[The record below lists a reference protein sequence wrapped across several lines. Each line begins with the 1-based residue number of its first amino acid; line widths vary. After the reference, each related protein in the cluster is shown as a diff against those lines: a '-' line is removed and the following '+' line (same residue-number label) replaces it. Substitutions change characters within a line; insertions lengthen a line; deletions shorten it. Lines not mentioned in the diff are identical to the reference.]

1 MIGVI
6 GAGPAG
12 AYSAYLLAKSG
23 YDVDI
28 YEEHNSIGSP
38 VQCTGIVTSAIT
50 EILAVKSDLIV
61 NRINRVKVIAPN
73 NNSIDIK
80 LKIPDLVLDRA
91 RFDQALAQQ
100 AVDAGA
106 GLFTNHRLTGMEGK
120 KLQFTAS
127 GKTRFVEHNKVIIG
141 ADGPLSV
148 VGRNLGSSIR
158 DFFIGSQAVVEDEFE
173 KDCVEIF
180 LLKQGFGW
188 ILPEDDRRAR
198 VGVFGYKHAAAK
210 LDEILKAHLPNSK
223 TLVKQ
228 GGLIPVYNP
237 RLNTYKDGV
246 YLVGD
251 AAGMVKATTGGGI
264 VQALT
269 AAVQLEKSIRTR
281 QNYESLWKQKLSK
294 PLLLHLAARKM
305 LDRFNDAQLNQLV
318 DLTAQDKMK
327 ELLGRHSRDKPLDF
341 ALKLIKTEP
350 KYLLFLKNLLLPEF

>member
-38 VQCTGIVTSAIT
+38 VQCTGIVTSAIN
-50 EILAVKSDLIV
+50 EIRQVKPDLIV
-61 NRINRVKVIAPN
+61 NKVNRVKVIAPN
-73 NNSIDIK
+73 NNSVEIR
-80 LKIPDLVLDRA
+80 LKTPDLVLDRA
-91 RFDQALAQQ
+91 RFDQSLVQQ

-106 GLFTNHRLTGMEGK
+106 GLFTNHRLIGMDGK
-120 KLQFTAS
+120 RLQFSAS
-127 GKTRFVEHNKVIIG
+127 GRTRFVEHNKVIIG
-141 ADGPLSV
+141 ADGPLSI
-148 VGRNLGSSIR
+148 VGKNMGSPIKN
-158 DFFIGSQAVVEDEFE
+158 FFIGSQAVVEGEFE

-188 ILPEDDRRAR
+188 ALPENDKCAR

-210 LDEILKAHLPNSK
+210 LDEILKMRLPDCK
-223 TLVKQ
+223 ILTKQ
-228 GGLIPVYNP
+228 GGLIPVYSP
-237 RLNTYKDGV
+237 RLKTYKDEI
-246 YLVGD
+246 YLIGD

-281 QNYESLWKQKLSK
+281 QNYGALWKQKLNSS
-294 PLLLHLAARKM
+294 LLLHLAARKV
-305 LDRFNDAQLNQLV
+305 LDRFNDAQLNRLV

-327 ELLGRHSRDKPLDF
+327 ELLGAHSRDKPLDF
-341 ALKLIKTEP
+341 ALKLVKTEP
-350 KYLLFLKNLLLPEF
+350 KYLLFLKNLVLPGF

>member
-28 YEEHNSIGSP
+28 YEEHKSIGSP

-50 EILAVKSDLIV
+50 EILPVKPELVV
-61 NRINRVKVIAPN
+61 NKINRVKVVAPN
-73 NNSIDIK
+73 NNSVEIK
-80 LKIPDLVLDRA
+80 LKTPDLVLDRA
-91 RFDQALAQQ
+91 RFDQSLVQQ

-106 GLFTNHRLTGMEGK
+106 GLFTNHRLVGMDGR
-120 KLQFTAS
+120 KLQFTVS

-141 ADGPLSV
+141 ADGPLSA
-148 VGRNLGSSIR
+148 VGKSVGSVIKN
-158 DFFIGSQAVVEDEFE
+158 FFIGSQAVVEDSFE

-180 LLKQGFGW
+180 LLRQGFGW
-188 ILPEDDRRAR
+188 VLPENDKRAR
-198 VGVFGYKHAAAK
+198 AGVFGYKHAAAK
-210 LDEILKAHLPNSK
+210 LDEILKTRLPDCK
-223 TLVKQ
+223 TLAKQ
-228 GGLIPVYNP
+228 GGLIPVYSP
-237 RLNTYKDGV
+237 RLNTYRDGT

-281 QNYESLWKQKLSK
+281 QNYESLWKQKLNKS
-294 PLLLHLAARKM
+294 LLLHLAARKV
-305 LDRFNDAQLNQLV
+305 LDRFSDAQFNQLI

-327 ELLGRHSRDKPLDF
+327 ELLGTHSRDKPLDF
-341 ALKLIKTEP
+341 AWNLIKTEP
-350 KYLLFLKNLLLPEF
+350 KYLLFLKNLVLPDF